1 MKFHLLLM
9 LPFVWIPSVVVS
21 ESAPSEAQLAL
32 LGEEYNTMRQM
43 RYRLKE
49 LLEQQ
54 EFADKLN
61 QADDIFADFQQLEQW
76 LAQLDENPES
86 FSEVME
92 MLEEFEQRLAELL
105 EQQQAMAEFLPT
117 PPEQSSQ
124 PTEEMELS
132 SLMEQVRQLLQEN
145 KRAEAQELLNQ
156 MLSAFQQQQ
165 EQLQQ
170 STSQYYDEKYS
181 EMMEQF
187 NQLQQQL
194 AEALRQELSLIHI

>member
-1 MKFHLLLM
+1 MKFHLLLI
-9 LPFVWIPSVVVS
+9 LPFVLIPSVAVS

-86 FSEVME
+86 LSEVME
-92 MLEEFEQRLAELL
+92 MLEATTIGLEVSIVIRLPEFVVV
-105 EQQQAMAEFLPT
+105 T
-117 PPEQSSQ
+117 
-124 PTEEMELS
+124 LS
-132 SLMEQVRQLLQEN
+132 SVLP
-145 KRAEAQELLNQ
+145 A
-156 MLSAFQQQQ
+156 
-165 EQLQQ
+165 
-170 STSQYYDEKYS
+170 
-181 EMMEQF
+181 
-187 NQLQQQL
+187 
-194 AEALRQELSLIHI
+194 

>member
-9 LPFVWIPSVVVS
+9 LPFVLIPSVVIS

-117 PPEQSSQ
+117 PPE
-124 PTEEMELS
+124 
-132 SLMEQVRQLLQEN
+132 
-145 KRAEAQELLNQ
+145 
-156 MLSAFQQQQ
+156 
-165 EQLQQ
+165 
-170 STSQYYDEKYS
+170 
-181 EMMEQF
+181 
-187 NQLQQQL
+187 
-194 AEALRQELSLIHI
+194 LSLIHI